1 MPLLCRMPW
10 APCNGTTSTPP
21 KLVVMLAPNHHV
33 HPQSWPSPSPPTIAH
48 YNGTLRWHPAM
59 APHPLPQS
67 WSSTPPSTHTTMA
80 ICNGTQQWHHV
91 HCTLQWH
98 PGATSNQPKWFVLF
112 VEMFGCSGAVEV
124 HGFGWL
130 WLLIK
135 NLLSFYNGRWYPN
148 FRFLL
153 ATILGCTSFRNWP
166 KKWFCTMTQPDDSK
180 PPLMIQSWS
189 QVLTIVFG
197 TYDKAFALWAIA
209 KSGIMIHFWEWN
221 LPRGRHPRSWSW
233 DSPSCCWVRCS
244 EEMNLLLAWAWQQ
257 LRFWHHGKEMM
268 CCGENWARNS
278 WMKMKLGFC
287 GRMWHQHIDDCWVAI
302 YGDPRATPWRVTVIV
317 DSWLFNW
324 KWPVGESDDGKINK
338 KRRVT
343 C

>member
-1 MPLLCRMPW
+1 MGGGIQISVFCWRLFW
-10 APCNGTTSTPP
+10 
-21 KLVVMLAPNHHV
+21 
-33 HPQSWPSPSPPTIAH
+33 
-48 YNGTLRWHPAM
+48 
-59 APHPLPQS
+59 
-67 WSSTPPSTHTTMA
+67 
-80 ICNGTQQWHHV
+80 
-91 HCTLQWH
+91 
-98 PGATSNQPKWFVLF
+98 GA
-112 VEMFGCSGAVEV
+112 
-124 HGFGWL
+124 
-130 WLLIK
+130 
-135 NLLSFYNGRWYPN
+135 R
-148 FRFLL
+148 
-153 ATILGCTSFRNWP
+153 
-166 KKWFCTMTQPDDSK
+166 
-180 PPLMIQSWS
+180 
-189 QVLTIVFG
+189 VFG
-197 TYDKAFALWAIA
+197 TGQKNGSARWRNRTTRSPRWWFSHEAKFWPLFLGPMIKLLPYGQLQKVELWSIF
-209 KSGIMIHFWEWN
+209 GNEI
-221 LPRGRHPRSWSW
+221 
-233 DSPSCCWVRCS
+233 S